1 MVDLWRRGHSAFH
14 FLSPPSVGAA
24 GKSDEKVAPGHRAAN
39 PASAADDKAQRSTR
53 DLVEQVSA
61 STALQIKLSAVVT
74 EAAAAAWTD

>member
-1 MVDLWRRGHSAFH
+1 MVDPWRQRHSASH

-24 GKSDEKVAPGHRAAN
+24 GKSDEKVTLGHRAAN

-53 DLVEQVSA
+53 DLAEQVSA

-74 EAAAAAWTD
+74 EAAAAAWRD